1 MGTVG
6 PRTQLHVPHPLHLP
20 LPEVA
25 QLTPAV
31 GQPSGVGQSLPTGSQ
46 RLTDKGG
53 IRIGTVLKE
62 ELGPSSSP
70 GGMR

>member
-6 PRTQLHVPHPLHLP
+6 PRTQLHVPPPHLP

-31 GQPSGVGQSLPTGSQ
+31 GQPLGVGQSLPTGSQ

-62 ELGPSSSP
+62 ELGPSSP